1 MSRNFIKIILMALIF
16 LNSACSYKPIFS
28 EKNYNFEINKVSFS
42 GEKDINKIIKSR
54 LNLIKKTNQTN
65 KLKYDVSILS
75 EIDKKIIS
83 KDSKGDPL
91 KFELIV
97 ITSFK
102 VKKNDN
108 ILLSKKI
115 KKNNIYNNISDKFK
129 LEQNEKSVIENL
141 AEIKSDSIVS
151 SIINIDDN

>member
-1 MSRNFIKIILMALIF
+1 MAFIF
-16 LNSACSYKPIFS
+16 LNSACSYKPIFL
-28 EKNYNFEINKVSFS
+28 EKNYNFEINKISFS
-42 GEKDINKIIKSR
+42 GERNINKIIKSR
-54 LNLIKKTNQTN
+54 LNLIKKTNQAS

-102 VKKNDN
+102 VKKNEN
-108 ILLSKKI
+108 LLLSKKI

-129 LEQNEKSVIENL
+129 LEQNEKNIIENL
-141 AEIKSDSIVS
+141 AEIISDSIVS

>member
-1 MSRNFIKIILMALIF
+1 MNRNFIKIILMAFIF

-28 EKNYNFEINKVSFS
+28 EKNYNFEIDKLSFS
-42 GEKDINKIIKSR
+42 GKKNINKIIKNR

-65 KLKYDVSILS
+65 KLKYDISILS

-102 VKKNDN
+102 VKQNERL
-108 ILLSKKI
+108 LLSKKI
-115 KKNNIYNNISDKFK
+115 EKNNIYNNISDKFK
-129 LEQNEKSVIENL
+129 LEQNEKNVIENL
-141 AEIKSDSIVS
+141 AEIISDSIVS

>member
-1 MSRNFIKIILMALIF
+1 MSRNFVKIILMALIF

-102 VKKNDN
+102 VKKNEN

-141 AEIKSDSIVS
+141 AEIISDSIVS

>member
-1 MSRNFIKIILMALIF
+1 MAFIF

-28 EKNYNFEINKVSFS
+28 EKNYNFEIDKLSFS
-42 GEKDINKIIKSR
+42 GKKNINKIIKNR

-65 KLKYDVSILS
+65 KLKYDISILS

-102 VKKNDN
+102 VKQNERL
-108 ILLSKKI
+108 LLSKKI
-115 KKNNIYNNISDKFK
+115 EKNNIYNNISDKFK
-129 LEQNEKSVIENL
+129 LEQNEKNVIENL
-141 AEIKSDSIVS
+141 AEIISDSIVS